1 MTRLA
6 VIGSSGSIGRQVL
19 DVVRR
24 YPDRFSV
31 AALSVY
37 DSTDVLAEQIR
48 EFKPAF
54 AAVGNADRRS
64 ASLSGCRIGFGA
76 EAVAEAAAYPGAD
89 MAVVATVGMSGLRPV
104 MAAIEAGKTIA
115 LANKESLVAAGAL
128 VTAAAARRGVDIR
141 PIDSEHSAVWQCLR
155 FGGAVRRILL
165 TASGGPFFGRTRTE
179 LRDVTPEQA
188 VRHPNW
194 NMGQKISVD
203 SATMMNKGLEII
215 EARWLFGTETIDY
228 IVHRES
234 IVHSMVEFVDGTIA
248 AALSY
253 PSMDIPIQ
261 LALGYPDRLPSGTPR
276 LDFSKKLTFLPPD
289 EQTFPLPAVCR
300 AAMEKGGNIPCAVNA
315 ANEAAV
321 RLFLSH
327 KIRFTDIYDIVE
339 NALSYPGF
347 TADPDLG
354 DIYATFDAVYG
365 KVMREH

>member
-1 MTRLA
+1 
-6 VIGSSGSIGRQVL
+6 
-19 DVVRR
+19 
-24 YPDRFSV
+24 
-31 AALSVY
+31 
-37 DSTDVLAEQIR
+37 
-48 EFKPAF
+48 
-54 AAVGNADRRS
+54 
-64 ASLSGCRIGFGA
+64 
-76 EAVAEAAAYPGAD
+76 

-261 LALGYPDRLPSGTPR
+261 LALGYPDRLPSGHAAAGFFQKSHLSAARRADVPAAGGVPR
-276 LDFSKKLTFLPPD
+276 GDGEGRQHSLRRQRGQRSGR
-289 EQTFPLPAVCR
+289 PAVFV
-300 AAMEKGGNIPCAVNA
+300 A
-315 ANEAAV
+315 
-321 RLFLSH
+321 
-327 KIRFTDIYDIVE
+327 
-339 NALSYPGF
+339 
-347 TADPDLG
+347 
-354 DIYATFDAVYG
+354 
-365 KVMREH
+365 